1 MTEAASVVASLV
13 DDMHCSCIFVLAGT
27 RDEGAGNCAF
37 DDSGKPVDRMDV
49 LEGGWSA
56 AGRVSTRRAA
66 DTAEIDM
73 AARHESN
80 S

>member
-1 MTEAASVVASLV
+1 MLLHLLCWPASVLAVFGSSREALATRVGSRWIEWT
-13 DDMHCSCIFVLAGT
+13 CSKEAG
-27 RDEGAGNCAF
+27 
-37 DDSGKPVDRMDV
+37 
-49 LEGGWSA
+49 SA

>member
-1 MTEAASVVASLV
+1 MLLHLLCWPAPACAGFRGVAGRTAFTTE
-13 DDMHCSCIFVLAGT
+13 G
-27 RDEGAGNCAF
+27 EE
-37 DDSGKPVDRMDV
+37 PVDRMDV

-66 DTAEIDM
+66 DTAEIDV
-73 AARHESN
+73 AAGHESN

>member
-1 MTEAASVVASLV
+1 MCWPVPGTGAQISARSTTVGNRWIEWT
-13 DDMHCSCIFVLAGT
+13 CSK
-27 RDEGAGNCAF
+27 E
-37 DDSGKPVDRMDV
+37 
-49 LEGGWSA
+49 GWSA